1 MLFDVFKMAGND
13 GGGGQMIGIS
23 NCSEEAEEEEEEEER
38 CPLSVKRRRSR
49 IV

>member
-1 MLFDVFKMAGND
+1 MLFDVLKMVGND
-13 GGGGQMIGIS
+13 GGGAQMKEIS
-23 NCSEEAEEEEEEEER
+23 NCSEEEEEEEEEER